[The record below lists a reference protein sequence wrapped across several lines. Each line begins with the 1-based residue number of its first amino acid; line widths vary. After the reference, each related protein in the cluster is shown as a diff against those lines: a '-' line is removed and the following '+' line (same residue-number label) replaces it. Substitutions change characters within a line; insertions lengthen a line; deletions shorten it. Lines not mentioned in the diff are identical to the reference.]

1 MANFVQPRGFVPVRY
16 LNGAAWSGGGNMY
29 YIPSSD
35 TNQYNPGDVVLTAA
49 VGADAN
55 GIPAVTKNTTG
66 TGVVRGVLIGVL
78 KANPNNPSLVGT
90 NIDLTVQN
98 IPATK
103 TQAYYVLV
111 VDDPKVVYQIQDD
124 GITTANLV
132 AASVGLNA
140 SFTVTNPTAPAQ
152 NSATV
157 LLSSSF
163 AVTAGLTVKIFGLS
177 QIPNNAF
184 GANATWDVIFN
195 QHEFQGNTA
204 GV

>member
-1 MANFVQPRGFVPVRY
+1 MANFIQPRGFVPARY
-16 LNGAAWSGGGNMY
+16 MNGAAWSGGANMY
-29 YIPSSD
+29 YIPATD

-66 TGVVRGVLIGVL
+66 TGVVRGVVIGCLV
-78 KANPNNPSLVGT
+78 ANPNNPSLVGT
-90 NIDLTVQN
+90 NLDLTVQS
-98 IPATK
+98 IPAVKTK
-103 TQAYYVLV
+103 AYYVLV
-111 VDDPKVVYQIQDD
+111 VDDPKVVFQIQDD

-163 AVTAGLTVKIFGLS
+163 AVTAALTVKIFGLS
-177 QIPNNAF
+177 QIPNNSF
-184 GANATWDVIFN
+184 GPNATWDVIFN

>member
-1 MANFVQPRGFVPVRY
+1 MYHIP
-16 LNGAAWSGGGNMY
+16 AA
-29 YIPSSD
+29 D
-35 TNQYNPGDVVLTAA
+35 TNQYNPGDVVLSAA
-49 VGADAN
+49 TGADAN
-55 GIPAVTKNTTG
+55 GIPNVTKNTAG
-66 TGVVRGVLIGVL
+66 TGVVRGVVIGCLV
-78 KANPNNPSLVGT
+78 AAPNLPSLVGT
-90 NIDLTVQN
+90 NLNLTIQN

-103 TQAYYVLV
+103 TQDYYVLV
-111 VDDPKVVYQIQDD
+111 VDDPKVVFQIQDD

-152 NSATV
+152 NSSTV

-163 AVTAGLTVKIFGLS
+163 ATTAALTVKLLGLT

>member
-1 MANFVQPRGFVPVRY
+1 
-16 LNGAAWSGGGNMY
+16 MY
-29 YIPSSD
+29 YIPAAD

-66 TGVVRGVLIGVL
+66 TGVVRGVVIGCL
-78 KANPNNPSLVGT
+78 TANPNNPSLVGT

-103 TQAYYVLV
+103 TKAYYVLV
-111 VDDPKVVYQIQDD
+111 VDDPKVVFQIQDD

-140 SFTVTNPTAPAQ
+140 SFTVTNPTAPSQ

-163 AVTAGLTVKIFGLS
+163 ATTAALTVKLFGLS
-177 QIPNNAF
+177 QIPNNSF

>member
-1 MANFVQPRGFVPVRY
+1 MANFIQPRGFVPARY
-16 LNGAAWSGGGNMY
+16 MNGAAWSGGANMY
-29 YIPSSD
+29 YIPATD

-66 TGVVRGVLIGVL
+66 TGVVRGVVIGCL
-78 KANPNNPSLVGT
+78 TANPNNPSLVGT
-90 NIDLTVQN
+90 NLDLTVQN

-103 TQAYYVLV
+103 TKAYYVLV
-111 VDDPKVVYQIQDD
+111 VDDPKVIFQIQDD
-124 GITTANLV
+124 GVTTANLV

-163 AVTAGLTVKIFGLS
+163 ATTAALTVKIFGLS
-177 QIPNNAF
+177 QIPNNSF

-204 GV
+204 GI

>member
-29 YIPSSD
+29 YIPAND

-66 TGVVRGVLIGVL
+66 TGVVRGVLVGVL

-163 AVTAGLTVKIFGLS
+163 ATTAGLTVKIFGLS

>member
-98 IPATK
+98 IPAAK

-140 SFTVTNPTAPAQ
+140 SFTVANPTAPAQ

-163 AVTAGLTVKIFGLS
+163 ATTAGLTVKIFGLS

>member
-1 MANFVQPRGFVPVRY
+1 
-16 LNGAAWSGGGNMY
+16 MY

>member
-16 LNGAAWSGGGNMY
+16 MNGAAWSGGGNMY
-29 YIPSSD
+29 FIPSTD

-49 VGADAN
+49 SGADAN

-66 TGVVRGVLIGVL
+66 TGVVRGVVIGCLV
-78 KANPNNPSLVGT
+78 ANPNQPSIVGT
-90 NIDLTVQN
+90 NLDLTVQN

-103 TQAYYVLV
+103 TKNYYVLV
-111 VDDPKVVYQIQDD
+111 VDDPKVIFQIQDD
-124 GITTANLV
+124 GITTGNLV

-140 SFTVTNPTAPAQ
+140 SFTVTNPTAPSQ

-163 AVTAGLTVKIFGLS
+163 ATTAGLTVKIFGLS
-177 QIPNNAF
+177 QIPNNSF

>member
-103 TQAYYVLV
+103 TQAYYALV

-163 AVTAGLTVKIFGLS
+163 ATTAALTVKIFGLS

>member
-103 TQAYYVLV
+103 TQAYYALV

>member
-1 MANFVQPRGFVPVRY
+1 MANFQAPRGFVPSRY
-16 LNGAAWSGGGNMY
+16 RDGSPWNGATNMY
-29 YIPSSD
+29 YIPQAD
-35 TNQYNPGDVVLTAA
+35 TNQYNVGDVVLTAA

-66 TGVVRGVLIGVL
+66 TGVIRGVVVGCLV
-78 KANPNNPSLVGT
+78 AAPNLPSIVGI
-90 NIDLTVQN
+90 NLDLTIQN

-103 TQAYYVLV
+103 TKAYYVLV
-111 VDDPKVVYQIQDD
+111 MDDPSVICQIQDD
-124 GITTANLV
+124 GITTGNLV
-132 AASVGLNA
+132 PASVGLNA
-140 SFTVTNPTAPAQ
+140 SFTVTNPTAPQQ

-163 AVTAGLTVKIFGLS
+163 ATTAALTVKLLGLT

-184 GANATWDVIFN
+184 GAFATWDVMFN

>member
-1 MANFVQPRGFVPVRY
+1 MANFIQPRGFVPARY
-16 LNGAAWSGGGNMY
+16 LNGAAWSGGANMY
-29 YIPSSD
+29 HIPAAD
-35 TNQYNPGDVVLTAA
+35 TNQYNPGDVVLSAA
-49 VGADAN
+49 TGADAN
-55 GIPAVTKNTTG
+55 GIANVTKNTAG
-66 TGVVRGVLIGVL
+66 TGVVRGVVIGCLIGI
-78 KANPNNPSLVGT
+78 PNNPSLVGI
-90 NIDLTVQN
+90 NLDLTVQN

-103 TQAYYVLV
+103 THDYYVLV
-111 VDDPKVVYQIQDD
+111 VDDPKVIFQIQDD
-124 GITTANLV
+124 GITTGNLV

-140 SFTVTNPTAPAQ
+140 SFTVTNPTSPAQ

-163 AVTAGLTVKIFGLS
+163 ATTAALTVKLLGLT

>member
-1 MANFVQPRGFVPVRY
+1 MANFTQPRGFVPARY
-16 LNGAAWSGGGNMY
+16 MNGAAWSGGASMY
-29 YIPSSD
+29 YIPSTD

-66 TGVVRGVLIGVL
+66 TGVVRGVVIGCLLAV
-78 KANPNNPSLVGT
+78 PNQVSLVGT
-90 NIDLTVQN
+90 NLDLTVQN

-103 TQAYYVLV
+103 TRNYYVLV
-111 VDDPKVVYQIQDD
+111 VDDPKVIFQIQDD

-163 AVTAGLTVKIFGLS
+163 AVTAGLTVKLFGLS

>member
-29 YIPSSD
+29 YIPAND

-163 AVTAGLTVKIFGLS
+163 ATTAGLTVKIFGLS

>member
-1 MANFVQPRGFVPVRY
+1 MANFVQPRGFVPARY
-16 LNGAAWSGGGNMY
+16 MNGAAWSGGGNMY

-66 TGVVRGVLIGVL
+66 TGVVRGVITGCFV
-78 KANPNNPSLVGT
+78 ANPNNPSLVGT
-90 NIDLTVQN
+90 NLDLTVQN

-103 TQAYYVLV
+103 TKAYYVMV
-111 VDDPKVVYQIQDD
+111 VDDPKVIYQIQDD

-140 SFTVTNPTAPAQ
+140 SFTVTNPTAPSQ

-163 AVTAGLTVKIFGLS
+163 ATTAALTVKIFGLS

>member
-1 MANFVQPRGFVPVRY
+1 MANFIQPRGFVPARY
-16 LNGAAWSGGGNMY
+16 MNGAAWSGGGNMY
-29 YIPSSD
+29 YIPSTD

-66 TGVVRGVLIGVL
+66 TGVVRGVVIGCL
-78 KANPNNPSLVGT
+78 LAIPNNPSLVGT
-90 NIDLTVQN
+90 NLDLTVQN

-103 TQAYYVLV
+103 TRAYYVLV
-111 VDDPKVVYQIQDD
+111 VDDPKVVFQIQDD
-124 GITTANLV
+124 GITGANLV

-163 AVTAGLTVKIFGLS
+163 AVTAGLTVKLFGLS

>member
-1 MANFVQPRGFVPVRY
+1 MANFVQPRGFVPARY
-16 LNGAAWSGGGNMY
+16 LNGAAWSGGANMY
-29 YIPSSD
+29 HIPAADS
-35 TNQYNPGDVVLTAA
+35 NQYNPGDVVLSAA
-49 VGADAN
+49 TGADSN
-55 GIPAVTKNTTG
+55 GIPNVTKNTTG
-66 TGVVRGVLIGVL
+66 TGVVRGVVIGCLIGI
-78 KANPNNPSLVGT
+78 PNNPSLVGT
-90 NIDLTVQN
+90 NLDLTVQN

-103 TQAYYVLV
+103 TRDYYVLV
-111 VDDPKVVYQIQDD
+111 VDDPKVIFQIQDD

-140 SFTVTNPTAPAQ
+140 SFTVTNPTAPSQ

-163 AVTAGLTVKIFGLS
+163 ATTAALTVKLLGLT

>member
-1 MANFVQPRGFVPVRY
+1 MPNFVQPRGFVPARY
-16 LNGAAWSGGGNMY
+16 LNGAAWGGGGNMY

-163 AVTAGLTVKIFGLS
+163 AATAGLTVKLLGLS

>member
-16 LNGAAWSGGGNMY
+16 LNGAAWSGSGNMY

-49 VGADAN
+49 VGADSN

-66 TGVVRGVLIGVL
+66 TGVVRGVIIGVL

>member
-163 AVTAGLTVKIFGLS
+163 ATTAALTVKIFGLS

>member
-49 VGADAN
+49 VGADTN

-163 AVTAGLTVKIFGLS
+163 ATTAALTVKIFGLS

>member
-1 MANFVQPRGFVPVRY
+1 MANFIQPRGFVPARY
-16 LNGAAWSGGGNMY
+16 MNGAAWSGGANMY
-29 YIPSSD
+29 YIPAAD

-66 TGVVRGVLIGVL
+66 TGVVRGVVIGCL
-78 KANPNNPSLVGT
+78 TANPNNPSLVGT
-90 NIDLTVQN
+90 NLDLTVQN

-103 TQAYYVLV
+103 TKAYYVLV
-111 VDDPKVVYQIQDD
+111 VDDPKVIFQIQDD

-132 AASVGLNA
+132 PASVGLNA

-163 AVTAGLTVKIFGLS
+163 AVTAGLTVKLFGLS
-177 QIPNNAF
+177 QIPNNSF

-204 GV
+204 GI